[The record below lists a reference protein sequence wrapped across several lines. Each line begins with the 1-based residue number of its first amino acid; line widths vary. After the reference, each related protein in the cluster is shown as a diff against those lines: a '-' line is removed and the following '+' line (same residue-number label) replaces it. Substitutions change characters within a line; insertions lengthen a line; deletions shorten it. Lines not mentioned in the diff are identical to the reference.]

1 MVVSCSLRSDK
12 ILMSWNFQLYLD
24 YHQIQMSNLS
34 HNMFLEFSKLESF
47 TNYYNWKVRVKQDRE
62 SLGHGSFI
70 KCSKWSQT
78 TTFTT

>member
-1 MVVSCSLRSDK
+1 
-12 ILMSWNFQLYLD
+12 
-24 YHQIQMSNLS
+24 MSNLS

-70 KCSKWSQT
+70 KCSK
-78 TTFTT
+78 